1 MKNIVDSCGWL
12 EYFADA
18 LNAGRFAPAIEDT
31 KNLIIP
37 SICIYEVF
45 KRVYQQR
52 GEDAALQAVS
62 VMCQGEVVV
71 VDDVLALSAAKFSI
85 EYKLPMADSII
96 FAVSRQMKA
105 KLWTQDDDFKH
116 IQEVNYIENR
126 HAKK

>member
-18 LNAGRFAPAIEDT
+18 SNAGKFATAIEDT
-31 KNLIIP
+31 KNLIVP

-52 GEDAALQAVS
+52 GEDAALQAIS
-62 VMCQGEVVV
+62 VMYHGEIAAI
-71 VDDVLALSAAKFSI
+71 DDVLALSSAKISI
-85 EYKLPMADSII
+85 EYKLPVADSII
-96 FAVSRQMKA
+96 FAVSRQRKA

-116 IQEVNYIENR
+116 IEEVNYIEKR
-126 HAKK
+126 QTKE